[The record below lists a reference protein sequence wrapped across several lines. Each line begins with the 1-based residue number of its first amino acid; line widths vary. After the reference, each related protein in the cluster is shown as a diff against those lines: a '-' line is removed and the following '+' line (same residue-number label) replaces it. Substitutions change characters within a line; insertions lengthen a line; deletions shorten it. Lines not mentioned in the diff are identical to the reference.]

1 MYIYICMS
9 TYTFKYTYTYTY
21 TCINTYAH
29 TQAHTK
35 TKDLEA
41 KIKSET
47 AFHDTYTYTLAQP
60 HTHVHTRS
68 PTYTNTQ
75 ARTKIKNLEATNKS
89 EHASRDLL
97 LQSSVSRMHSVEKNH
112 QEAQEQTA
120 RLERL
125 VLVYRREKN
134 EVRGACSCVG
144 IYV

>member
-1 MYIYICMS
+1 M
-9 TYTFKYTYTYTY
+9 T
-21 TCINTYAH
+21 H
-29 TQAHTK
+29 TRTHS
-35 TKDLEA
+35 LSH
-41 KIKSET
+41 I
-47 AFHDTYTYTLAQP
+47 HMYTLAHP
-60 HTHVHTRS
+60 HTHVQSNIH
-68 PTYTNTQ
+68 TNTQ
-75 ARTKIKNLEATNKS
+75 ARTKIENLEATNKS

-144 IYV
+144 VYI